1 MMKDAVRY
9 KKLVEQINEAP
20 EKSGVYI
27 FKSEKNYIYIGKA
40 KNLKS
45 RLKGHLQATKID
57 PKERKIFEESSHL
70 EWIITSSDY
79 EAFVLENELIKQ
91 YKPKYNVRLK
101 SGSSYPM
108 LVITNEEYP
117 TVKISRKFGEV
128 DGEYFGPFIPAKTA
142 RAMKELIHKI
152 FKLRTCDP
160 MPKRNMVCF
169 DYHLGLCSAPCVNKI
184 SKKDYQF
191 DANSAKAFLSGN
203 AKKIIYQLYD
213 KIEEYSQ
220 KLMFEKASVVR
231 DQIIALENLIKKQEV
246 IGLPVEEADVFYI
259 TGSFIYLIII
269 RGYRILGKD
278 EIKTDKLFNQEEIP
292 VIIMNYYQKGNYI
305 PSKILLNRE
314 ISDLENLKK
323 WLSKFKNVEVEVGLP
338 IEVENFVKRNISYV
352 DVSVIEN
359 EFKNVFGFTLP
370 KRIEGFDISTLQG
383 NFTVGSCV
391 VWENGKMNK
400 REYRRFKVKTVKGV
414 DDYASMREVLYRRF
428 KKYLQMDNSPELVL
442 IDGGK
447 GQLKQ
452 GLIVKD
458 ALGLKNLRVFSLAK
472 KEEIIYTDDGK
483 EIHLYEHQPLLKLF
497 TTIRDE
503 AHRFAVSYNRKLREK
518 ESLKSVLD
526 NIKGIGKKRKEIL
539 YRTYKTIE
547 NISQAPEEELVKLG
561 IPRKVAQE
569 IKQYLS

>member
-1 MMKDAVRY
+1 MKDVVLY
-9 KKLVEQINEAP
+9 KNLVEQINKAP
-20 EKSGVYI
+20 QQPGVYI
-27 FKSEKNYIYIGKA
+27 FKSDINYIYIGKA
-40 KNLKS
+40 KNLKN
-45 RLKGHLQATKID
+45 RLKGHLQATKLD
-57 PKERKIFEESSHL
+57 PKERKIFEESSQL

-117 TVKISRKFGEV
+117 TVKISRKFGEI

-160 MPKRNMVCF
+160 MPKRDLVCF
-169 DYHLGLCSAPCVNKI
+169 DYHLGLCSAPCANKI

-191 DANSAKAFLSGN
+191 DAKSAKAFLSGN

-213 KIEEYSQ
+213 KIEEYTQ
-220 KLMFEKASVVR
+220 KLMFEKASIVR

-246 IGLPVEEADVFYI
+246 VGLPIEEADVFYI
-259 TGSFIYLIII
+259 TQASIYLIIV

-278 EIKTDKLFNQEEIP
+278 EIKIDGNLHESETPL
-292 VIIMNYYQKGNYI
+292 VIMNYYQKGNYI
-305 PSKILLNRE
+305 PKQILLNRE
-314 ISDLENLKK
+314 IPEVENLQK
-323 WLSKFKNVEVEVGLP
+323 WLSKFKDVKIEIGL
-338 IEVENFVKRNISYV
+338 IKEIENFIKRNIS
-352 DVSVIEN
+352 DIDLSTISK
-359 EFKNVFGFTLP
+359 EFKSVFGFELP
-370 KRIEGFDISTLQG
+370 SRIEGFDISTLQG
-383 NFTVGSCV
+383 DFTVGSCV

-400 REYRRFKVKTVKGV
+400 KEYRRFKVKTVKGV

-428 KKYLQMDNSPELVL
+428 KKYLEMDNPPELVL

-458 ALGLKNLRVFSLAK
+458 ALGLKNLRIFSLAK
-472 KEEIIYTDDGK
+472 KEEIIYTDDNK
-483 EIHLYEHQPLLKLF
+483 EVYLYDYQPLLKLF

-503 AHRFAVSYNRKLREK
+503 AHRFAITYNRKLREK
-518 ESLKSVLD
+518 ESLKSILD

-539 YRTYKTIE
+539 YRTYKTID
-547 NISQAPEEELVKLG
+547 NISKASEEELIKLG

-569 IKQYLS
+569 IKHYLS

>member
-1 MMKDAVRY
+1 MLY
-9 KKLVEQINEAP
+9 KNLIEQIKKAP
-20 EKSGVYI
+20 QQPGVYI
-27 FKSEKNYIYIGKA
+27 FKSDKNYIYIGKA
-40 KNLKS
+40 KNLKN
-45 RLKGHLQATKID
+45 RLKGHLQATKLD
-57 PKERKIFEESSHL
+57 PKERKIFEESSQL

-79 EAFVLENELIKQ
+79 EAFVLENEFIKQ

-117 TVKISRKFGEV
+117 TIKISRKFGEI

-160 MPKRNMVCF
+160 MPKRDLVCF
-169 DYHLGLCSAPCVNKI
+169 DYHLGLCSAPCANKI

-191 DANSAKAFLSGN
+191 DAKSAKAFLSGS
-203 AKKIIYQLYD
+203 AKKIVYQLYD
-213 KIEEYSQ
+213 KIEEYTQ

-246 IGLPVEEADVFYI
+246 VGLPIEEADVFYI
-259 TGSFIYLIII
+259 TQTSIYLIIV
-269 RGYRILGKD
+269 RGFRILGKD
-278 EIKTDKLFNQEEIP
+278 EMKIDGKLNKNEISL
-292 VIIMNYYQKGNYI
+292 VIMNYYQKGNYI
-305 PSKILLNRE
+305 PKQILLNRE
-314 ISDLENLKK
+314 IPEILNLKK
-323 WLSKFKNVEVEVGLP
+323 WLGKFKDVKIKIGL
-338 IEVENFVKRNISYV
+338 IKEIENFIKRNIS
-352 DVSVIEN
+352 DIDLLTISK
-359 EFKNVFGFTLP
+359 EFKSVFGFELP
-370 KRIEGFDISTLQG
+370 FRIEGFDISTLQG

-400 REYRRFKVKTVKGV
+400 KEYRRFKVKTVKGV

-428 KKYLQMDNSPELVL
+428 KKYLKMDNPPELVL

-458 ALGLKNLRVFSLAK
+458 ALGLKNLKIFSLAK
-472 KEEIIYTDDGK
+472 KEEIIYTDDNK
-483 EIHLYEHQPLLKLF
+483 EVYLYKYQPLLKLF

-503 AHRFAVSYNRKLREK
+503 AHRFAVFYNRKLREK
-518 ESLKSVLD
+518 EGLKSILD
-526 NIKGIGKKRKEIL
+526 NIRGIGKKRKEIL
-539 YRTYKTIE
+539 YRTYKTID
-547 NISQAPEEELVKLG
+547 NISKASEEELIKLG
-561 IPRKVAQE
+561 IPSKVAQE
-569 IKQYLS
+569 IKHYLS

>member
-1 MMKDAVRY
+1 MMKDVVLY
-9 KKLVEQINEAP
+9 KNLLEQISKAP
-20 EKSGVYI
+20 QQPGVYI
-27 FKSEKNYIYIGKA
+27 FKSKKNYIYIGKA
-40 KNLKS
+40 KNLKN
-45 RLKGHLQATKID
+45 RLKGHLQATKLD
-57 PKERKIFEESSHL
+57 PKERKIFEESSQL

-108 LVITNEEYP
+108 LVITNDEYP
-117 TVKISRKFGEV
+117 TVKISRKFGEI

-160 MPKRNMVCF
+160 MPKRDLVCF
-169 DYHLGLCSAPCVNKI
+169 DYHLGLCSAPCANKI

-191 DANSAKAFLSGN
+191 DAKSAKAFLSGN

-213 KIEEYSQ
+213 KIEEYTQ
-220 KLMFEKASVVR
+220 KLMFEKASIVR

-246 IGLPVEEADVFYI
+246 VGLPIEEADVFYI
-259 TGSFIYLIII
+259 TQTSIYLIIV
-269 RGYRILGKD
+269 RGFRILGKD
-278 EIKTDKLFNQEEIP
+278 EIKIDGTLNENDISL
-292 VIIMNYYQKGNYI
+292 VIMNYYQKGNYI
-305 PSKILLNRE
+305 PKQILLNRE
-314 ISDLENLKK
+314 IPETLNLQK
-323 WLSKFKNVEVEVGLP
+323 WLSKFKDIKIEIGL
-338 IEVENFVKRNISYV
+338 IKEIENFIKRNIS
-352 DVSVIEN
+352 DIDLSTISK
-359 EFKNVFGFTLP
+359 EFKSVFGFDLP
-370 KRIEGFDISTLQG
+370 SKIEGFDISTLQG
-383 NFTVGSCV
+383 DFTVGSCV

-400 REYRRFKVKTVKGV
+400 KEYRRFKVKTVKGV
-414 DDYASMREVLYRRF
+414 DDYASMREVLYRRL
-428 KKYLQMDNSPELVL
+428 KKYLEIDNPPELIL

-458 ALGLKNLRVFSLAK
+458 ALGIKNLRIFSLAK
-472 KEEIIYTDDGK
+472 KEEIIYTDDNK
-483 EIHLYEHQPLLKLF
+483 EVNLYNYQPLLKLF

-503 AHRFAVSYNRKLREK
+503 AHRFAVLYNRKLREK
-518 ESLKSVLD
+518 EGLKSVLD

-539 YRTYKTIE
+539 YRTYKTID
-547 NISQAPEEELVKLG
+547 NISKASEEELIKLG

-569 IKQYLS
+569 IKHYLS

>member
-1 MMKDAVRY
+1 MMKDVVLY
-9 KKLVEQINEAP
+9 KNLVEQINKAP
-20 EKSGVYI
+20 QQPGVYI
-27 FKSEKNYIYIGKA
+27 FKSDINYIYIGKA
-40 KNLKS
+40 KNLKN
-45 RLKGHLQATKID
+45 RLKGHLQATKLD
-57 PKERKIFEESSHL
+57 PKERKIFEESSQL

-117 TVKISRKFGEV
+117 TVKISRKFGEI

-160 MPKRNMVCF
+160 MPKRDLVCF
-169 DYHLGLCSAPCVNKI
+169 DYHLGLCSAPCANKI

-191 DANSAKAFLSGN
+191 DAKSAKAFLSGN

-213 KIEEYSQ
+213 KIEEYTQ
-220 KLMFEKASVVR
+220 KLMFEKASIVR

-246 IGLPVEEADVFYI
+246 VGLPIEEADVFYI
-259 TGSFIYLIII
+259 TQASIYLIIV

-278 EIKTDKLFNQEEIP
+278 EIKIDGNLHESETPL
-292 VIIMNYYQKGNYI
+292 VIMNYYQKGNYI
-305 PSKILLNRE
+305 PKQILLNRE
-314 ISDLENLKK
+314 IPEVENLQK
-323 WLSKFKNVEVEVGLP
+323 WLSKFKDVKIEIGL
-338 IEVENFVKRNISYV
+338 IKEIENFIKRNIS
-352 DVSVIEN
+352 DIDLSTISK
-359 EFKNVFGFTLP
+359 EFKSVFGFELP
-370 KRIEGFDISTLQG
+370 SRIEGFDISTLQG
-383 NFTVGSCV
+383 DFTVGSCV

-400 REYRRFKVKTVKGV
+400 KEYRRFKVKTVKGV

-428 KKYLQMDNSPELVL
+428 KKYLEMDNPPELVL

-458 ALGLKNLRVFSLAK
+458 ALGLKNLRIFSLAK
-472 KEEIIYTDDGK
+472 KEEIIYTDDNK
-483 EIHLYEHQPLLKLF
+483 EVYLYDYQPLLKLF

-503 AHRFAVSYNRKLREK
+503 AHRFAITYNRKLREK
-518 ESLKSVLD
+518 ESLKSILD

-539 YRTYKTIE
+539 YRTYKTID
-547 NISQAPEEELVKLG
+547 NISKASEEELIKLG

-569 IKQYLS
+569 IKHYLS

>member
-1 MMKDAVRY
+1 MLY
-9 KKLVEQINEAP
+9 KNLLEQISKAP
-20 EKSGVYI
+20 QQPGVYI
-27 FKSEKNYIYIGKA
+27 FKSKKNYIYIGKA
-40 KNLKS
+40 KNLKN
-45 RLKGHLQATKID
+45 RLKGHLQATKLD
-57 PKERKIFEESSHL
+57 PKERKIFEESSQL

-108 LVITNEEYP
+108 LVITNDEYP
-117 TVKISRKFGEV
+117 TVKISRKFGEI

-160 MPKRNMVCF
+160 MPKRDLVCF
-169 DYHLGLCSAPCVNKI
+169 DYHLGLCSAPCANKI

-191 DANSAKAFLSGN
+191 DAKSAKAFLSGN

-213 KIEEYSQ
+213 KIEEYTQ
-220 KLMFEKASVVR
+220 KLMFEKASIVR

-246 IGLPVEEADVFYI
+246 VGLPIEEADVFYI
-259 TGSFIYLIII
+259 TQTSIYLIIV
-269 RGYRILGKD
+269 RGFRILGKD
-278 EIKTDKLFNQEEIP
+278 EIKIDGTLNENDISL
-292 VIIMNYYQKGNYI
+292 VIMNYYQKGNYI
-305 PSKILLNRE
+305 PKQILLNRE
-314 ISDLENLKK
+314 IPETLNLQK
-323 WLSKFKNVEVEVGLP
+323 WLSKFKDIKIEIGL
-338 IEVENFVKRNISYV
+338 IKEIENFIKRNIS
-352 DVSVIEN
+352 DIDLSTISK
-359 EFKNVFGFTLP
+359 EFKSVFGFDLP
-370 KRIEGFDISTLQG
+370 SKIEGFDISTLQG
-383 NFTVGSCV
+383 DFTVGSCV

-400 REYRRFKVKTVKGV
+400 KEYRRFKVKTVKGV
-414 DDYASMREVLYRRF
+414 DDYASMREVLYRRL
-428 KKYLQMDNSPELVL
+428 KKYLEIDNPPELIL

-458 ALGLKNLRVFSLAK
+458 ALGIKNLRIFSLAK
-472 KEEIIYTDDGK
+472 KEEIIYTDDNK
-483 EIHLYEHQPLLKLF
+483 EVNLYNYQPLLKLF

-503 AHRFAVSYNRKLREK
+503 AHRFAVLYNRKLREK
-518 ESLKSVLD
+518 EGLKSVLD

-539 YRTYKTIE
+539 YRTYKTID
-547 NISQAPEEELVKLG
+547 NISKASEEELIKLG

-569 IKQYLS
+569 IKHYLS

>member
-1 MMKDAVRY
+1 MKDVVLY
-9 KKLVEQINEAP
+9 KNLLEQISKAP
-20 EKSGVYI
+20 QQPGVYI
-27 FKSEKNYIYIGKA
+27 FKSKKNYIYIGKA
-40 KNLKS
+40 KNLKN
-45 RLKGHLQATKID
+45 RLKGHLQATKLD
-57 PKERKIFEESSHL
+57 PKERKIFEESSQL

-108 LVITNEEYP
+108 LVITNDEYP
-117 TVKISRKFGEV
+117 TVKISRKFGEI

-160 MPKRNMVCF
+160 MPKRDLVCF
-169 DYHLGLCSAPCVNKI
+169 DYHLGLCSAPCANKI

-191 DANSAKAFLSGN
+191 DAKSAKAFLSGN

-213 KIEEYSQ
+213 KIEEYTQ
-220 KLMFEKASVVR
+220 KLMFEKASIVR

-246 IGLPVEEADVFYI
+246 VGLPIEEADVFYI
-259 TGSFIYLIII
+259 TQTSIYLIIV
-269 RGYRILGKD
+269 RGFRILGKD
-278 EIKTDKLFNQEEIP
+278 EIKIDGTLNENDISL
-292 VIIMNYYQKGNYI
+292 VIMNYYQKGNYI
-305 PSKILLNRE
+305 PKQILLNRE
-314 ISDLENLKK
+314 IPETLNLQK
-323 WLSKFKNVEVEVGLP
+323 WLSKFKDIKIEIGL
-338 IEVENFVKRNISYV
+338 IKEIENFIKRNIS
-352 DVSVIEN
+352 DIDLSTISK
-359 EFKNVFGFTLP
+359 EFKSVFGFDLP
-370 KRIEGFDISTLQG
+370 SKIEGFDISTIQG
-383 NFTVGSCV
+383 DFTVGSCV

-400 REYRRFKVKTVKGV
+400 KEYRRFKVKTVKGV
-414 DDYASMREVLYRRF
+414 DDYASMREVLYRRL
-428 KKYLQMDNSPELVL
+428 KKYLEIDNPPELIL

-458 ALGLKNLRVFSLAK
+458 ALGIKNLRIFSLAK
-472 KEEIIYTDDGK
+472 KEEIIYTDDNK
-483 EIHLYEHQPLLKLF
+483 EVNLYNYQPLLKLF

-503 AHRFAVSYNRKLREK
+503 AHRFAVLYNRKLREK
-518 ESLKSVLD
+518 EGLKSVLD

-539 YRTYKTIE
+539 YRTYKTID
-547 NISQAPEEELVKLG
+547 NISKASEEELIKLG

-569 IKQYLS
+569 IKHYLS

>member
-1 MMKDAVRY
+1 MKDVVLY
-9 KKLVEQINEAP
+9 KNLLEQISKAP
-20 EKSGVYI
+20 QQPGVYI
-27 FKSEKNYIYIGKA
+27 FKSKKNYIYIGKA
-40 KNLKS
+40 KNLKN
-45 RLKGHLQATKID
+45 RLKGHLQATKLD
-57 PKERKIFEESSHL
+57 PKERKIFEESSQL

-108 LVITNEEYP
+108 LVITNDEYP
-117 TVKISRKFGEV
+117 TVKISRKFGEI

-160 MPKRNMVCF
+160 MPKRDLVCF
-169 DYHLGLCSAPCVNKI
+169 DYHLGLCSAPCANKI

-191 DANSAKAFLSGN
+191 DAKSAKAFLSGN

-213 KIEEYSQ
+213 KIEEYTQ
-220 KLMFEKASVVR
+220 KLMFEKASIVR

-246 IGLPVEEADVFYI
+246 VGLPIEEADVFYI
-259 TGSFIYLIII
+259 TQTSIYLIIV
-269 RGYRILGKD
+269 RGFRILGKD
-278 EIKTDKLFNQEEIP
+278 EIKIDGTLNENDISL
-292 VIIMNYYQKGNYI
+292 VIMNYYQKGNYI
-305 PSKILLNRE
+305 PKQILLNRE
-314 ISDLENLKK
+314 IPETLNLQK
-323 WLSKFKNVEVEVGLP
+323 WLSKFKDIKIEIGL
-338 IEVENFVKRNISYV
+338 IKEIENFIKRNIS
-352 DVSVIEN
+352 DIDLSTISK
-359 EFKNVFGFTLP
+359 EFKSVFGFDLP
-370 KRIEGFDISTLQG
+370 SKIEGFDISTLQG
-383 NFTVGSCV
+383 DFTVGSCV

-400 REYRRFKVKTVKGV
+400 KEYRRFKVKTVKGV
-414 DDYASMREVLYRRF
+414 DDYASMREVLYRRL
-428 KKYLQMDNSPELVL
+428 KKYLEIDNPPELIL

-458 ALGLKNLRVFSLAK
+458 ALGIKNLRIFSLAK
-472 KEEIIYTDDGK
+472 KEEIIYTDDNK
-483 EIHLYEHQPLLKLF
+483 EVNLYNYQPLLKLF

-503 AHRFAVSYNRKLREK
+503 AHRFAVLYNRKLREK
-518 ESLKSVLD
+518 EGLKSVLD

-539 YRTYKTIE
+539 YRTYKTID
-547 NISQAPEEELVKLG
+547 NISKASEEELIKLG

-569 IKQYLS
+569 IKHYLS